1 MIPPSAVQEIRRL
14 LAEGKLSYRKI
25 AKVAGVSRGSVS
37 LIASGKRPDYKP
49 RKELAEEVPSGPPER
64 CPSCGALVYM
74 PCRLCRL
81 RAFLARLK
89 RLFARRSAGPPEP
102 IVLELNEEH
111 RARYEEVR
119 FGAART
125 PMADPQPEE
134 AS

>member
-1 MIPPSAVQEIRRL
+1 MIPPSVVQEVRRL

-49 RKELAEEVPSGPPER
+49 RQEPAVEVPLGPPER
-64 CPSCGALVYM
+64 CPNCGALVYM

-89 RLFARRSAGPPEP
+89 AAIGWRSAGPAEP

-111 RARYEEVR
+111 RARYEQVR
-119 FGAART
+119 FGAAR
-125 PMADPQPEE
+125 PPAADPQPEE
-134 AS
+134 VS

>member
-1 MIPPSAVQEIRRL
+1 MIPPSVVQEVRRL

-49 RKELAEEVPSGPPER
+49 RKNLAQEVPCGPPER

-89 RLFARRSAGPPEP
+89 AAIGWRSAGPAEP

-111 RARYEEVR
+111 RRRYEQVR
-119 FGAART
+119 RG
-125 PMADPQPEE
+125 PNDEE
-134 AS
+134 AA